1 MNRESLLAIAALVV
15 VAGALTTLVLSGAI
29 AAPDEPETDAAI
41 DAPPAL
47 LEVTIAADDVAG
59 ETATLEVDT
68 YLEDRGVPAEN
79 VTVVHR
85 TTNTD
90 TSLIEDTTALE
101 AGVVEPDTEDIVSGT
116 IDVPREGSHE
126 IETFVYVDGMRV
138 ESTTHRISGLDSLTP
153 AYAETGLDFHRF
165 GEDGASPLADVP
177 AIEYSIESAD
187 GETAQL
193 DVSSYLTNGGDETA
207 NALEVELKA
216 RQADSNIVA
225 DRKTVDVGAVDSGD
239 TATPSATLEV
249 PDEYQYQLDAILWL
263 DGTIVATD
271 RAGADL
277 RPESVVENA
286 SDADERGLDAG
297 DFEEDDDA
305 LEAVED
311 DAADDGEPARDAPEE
326 EAEDAADGTPGFG
339 LVAAAAALLAALAL
353 TRRKFQ

>member
-1 MNRESLLAIAALVV
+1 MNRESLLAIVALVV
-15 VAGALTTLVLSGAI
+15 VVAALSTLGLSGAI
-29 AAPDEPETDAAI
+29 AAPEESETDAAL

-47 LEVTIAADDVAG
+47 LEVTIAADDVAS

-68 YLEDRGVPAEN
+68 YLEDRGVAAEN
-79 VTVVHR
+79 VTIVHR

-101 AGVVEPDTEDIVSGT
+101 VGIVEPDTEDVVTGT

-187 GETAQL
+187 GETATL

-207 NALEVELKA
+207 DELEVELKA

-225 DRKTVDVGAVDSGD
+225 DRKTVDVGAVDSGN

-249 PDEYQYQLDAILWL
+249 PDEYRYQLDAILWL

-297 DFEEDDDA
+297 DFEEDDEA
-305 LEAVED
+305 LEAVEE
-311 DAADDGEPARDAPEE
+311 DAADDSARDVPDE
-326 EAEDAADGTPGFG
+326 EAEDAGDATPGFG
-339 LVAAAAALLAALAL
+339 PIVVAAALLGVLAL
-353 TRRKFQ
+353 TRRKNQ